1 MAEEF
6 QTLSNALVDAVEKA
20 GPSVVR
26 VEARRRLPAS
36 GIVFAPDVVV
46 TAHHVVQVDEDIRVG
61 LPGGEVVDAA
71 LAGRDPGTDLAVLR
85 VEGAD
90 LSPASWVEGVDLRV
104 GGLVLAV
111 GRPGANLQAAL
122 GVISAIEDLSASRM
136 RRAFGASRLNTYLR
150 PDVVMY
156 PGFSGGPL
164 VAASGG
170 VVGMNTSA
178 LAHGSALTI
187 PAADLAPIVET
198 LLAHGRL
205 RRGYLGV
212 STQPVRLPGALR
224 DELNQA
230 TGVHVVAVE
239 PGSPA
244 DEGGLVLG
252 DTIVAFDGVPTIA
265 PDDLLAL
272 LAGDRIGQQ
281 VSVRV
286 VRGGELRDLT
296 VTVGER
302 G

>member
-1 MAEEF
+1 
-6 QTLSNALVDAVEKA
+6 L
-20 GPSVVR
+20 
-26 VEARRRLPAS
+26 
-36 GIVFAPDVVV
+36 
-46 TAHHVVQVDEDIRVG
+46 
-61 LPGGEVVDAA
+61 
-71 LAGRDPGTDLAVLR
+71 
-85 VEGAD
+85 
-90 LSPASWVEGVDLRV
+90 
-104 GGLVLAV
+104 
-111 GRPGANLQAAL
+111 
-122 GVISAIEDLSASRM
+122 
-136 RRAFGASRLNTYLR
+136 
-150 PDVVMY
+150 
-156 PGFSGGPL
+156 
-164 VAASGG
+164 
-170 VVGMNTSA
+170 NTSA
-178 LAHGSALTI
+178 LAHGAALTI

-252 DTIVAFDGVPTIA
+252 DTIVTFDGVPTTA

-272 LAGDRIGQQ
+272 LAGDRIGQ
-281 VSVRV
+281 SITVRI

-302 G
+302 E

>member
-6 QTLSNALVDAVEKA
+6 QTLSNGLADAVEKA

-46 TAHHVVQVDEDIRVG
+46 TAHHVVQRDEDIRIG
-61 LPGGEVVDAA
+61 LPGGEVADAA

-90 LSPASWVEGVDLRV
+90 LSPASWVDGADLRV
-104 GGLVLAV
+104 GGLALAV

-122 GVISAIEDLSASRM
+122 GVISAVEDLSASRM

-164 VAASGG
+164 ITASGG
-170 VVGMNTSA
+170 VVGLNTSA
-178 LAHGSALTI
+178 LAHGAALTI
-187 PAADLAPIVET
+187 PAADLAPVVET

-252 DTIVAFDGVPTIA
+252 DTIITFDGMPTTA

-272 LAGDRIGQQ
+272 LAGDRIGQP
-281 VSVRV
+281 VTVRI
-286 VRGGELRDLT
+286 VRGGELRELT

-302 G
+302 E